1 MIENTII
8 ECTRCINPVPLKL
21 KKIKHIPDL
30 IHIEVCP
37 NCETELASI
46 GNGHSMQDQKWL
58 IRTHVCR
65 ILKQATNQKFIMSSG
80 DFTDLDVQRYQSDA
94 WLDAQKDAL

>member
-21 KKIKHIPDL
+21 KNIKHIPDL

-58 IRTHVCR
+58 IRTHVCKG
-65 ILKQATNQKFIMSSG
+65 INQMLG
-80 DFTDLDVQRYQSDA
+80 
-94 WLDAQKDAL
+94 

>member
-46 GNGHSMQDQKWL
+46 DGEDQKWL

-80 DFTDLDVQRYQSDA
+80 DFTDLDVQRYQSESIVSSVERIC
-94 WLDAQKDAL
+94 L